1 MTRIVIISG
10 AVACVGLFAAAR
22 GRNKTIVVVGA
33 ALVCLAIAAL
43 IWTRPSTEREEQLD
57 VAITNVCRE
66 VRSHLKS
73 FRSTQEQAGAPP
85 WSEQAR
91 VWNGLVQMVSS
102 VEPVCFADSGW
113 PCIPSYQQDQP
124 AKSYHDVKPHLD
136 RVIHALETHT
146 RCRAPVPDGTM
157 FYKDDTSGF
166 EPAK

>member
-1 MTRIVIISG
+1 MTRIVIISS

-22 GRNKTIVVVGA
+22 GRSKAIVVVGA
-33 ALVCLAIAAL
+33 TLVCLAIAAL
-43 IWTRPSTEREEQLD
+43 IWTRPSTARAEQQD
-57 VAITNVCRE
+57 VAISHVCGE
-66 VRSHLKS
+66 VRSHLNL

-113 PCIPSYQQDQP
+113 PCIPSYQQDRP
-124 AKSYHDVKPHLD
+124 AKSYDEVKPHLD
-136 RVIHALETHT
+136 RVIYALETHT

-166 EPAK
+166 EPTK